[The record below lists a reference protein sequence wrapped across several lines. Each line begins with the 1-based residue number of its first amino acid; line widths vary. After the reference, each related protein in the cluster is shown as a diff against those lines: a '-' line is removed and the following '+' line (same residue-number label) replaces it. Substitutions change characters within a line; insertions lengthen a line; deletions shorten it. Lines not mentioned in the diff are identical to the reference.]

1 MFAPKLSKLFRDAIY
16 SIFLRCGRPIR
27 RSFVKEKYRLV
38 ARSDGIPK
46 AMNRRNTIKNLMMAS
61 AGMAALPAWARE
73 WTPQEIR
80 LPALPAF
87 LTETETAILSAV
99 SDTFIPAGADGV
111 GALDVEVDAFLVRL
125 FADCYASDVQE
136 NLKRQFNQLEA
147 AAKETYGSPFAA
159 CGLPQREGLL
169 LSMAASD
176 DPDRAGFIELV
187 KRETIR
193 GFLTSRKVLR
203 EYYDYVV
210 APGHYYGCVDI
221 SET

>member
-1 MFAPKLSKLFRDAIY
+1 
-16 SIFLRCGRPIR
+16 
-27 RSFVKEKYRLV
+27 
-38 ARSDGIPK
+38 
-46 AMNRRNTIKNLMMAS
+46 MMAS